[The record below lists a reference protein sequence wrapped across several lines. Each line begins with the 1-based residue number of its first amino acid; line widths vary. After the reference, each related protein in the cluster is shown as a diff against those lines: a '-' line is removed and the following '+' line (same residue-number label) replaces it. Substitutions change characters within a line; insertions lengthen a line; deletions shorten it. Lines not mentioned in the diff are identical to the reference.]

1 MFLEEGDVLSYAS
14 RLAVV
19 MRIQNTPWIT
29 LISGRICYQAEAAP
43 LKRLKEVIYL
53 HMSGSFWLSG
63 LSSVKS
69 PPLPGK
75 KEGGKNKKL
84 KRLLHCPLQCG
95 IASATMSI
103 QCIRRCPV
111 HLVWHSESNPSPEHG
126 HYCEP
131 YESVLICR
139 IESCDSYKCLSPWWE
154 SICRLPTLFP
164 RIRWRRKRAQ

>member
-1 MFLEEGDVLSYAS
+1 MFPEEGKILSYAS
-14 RLAVV
+14 RLAVE

-29 LISGRICYQAEAAP
+29 LISGRISYQAEAAP

-69 PPLPGK
+69 PPVPGK
-75 KEGGKNKKL
+75 KVRKKGEKKL
-84 KRLLHCPLQCG
+84 KRLLHCPLQYG

-103 QCIRRCPV
+103 QCIWRCRV

-126 HYCEP
+126 HYWEP

-139 IESCDSYKCLSPWWE
+139 IESCDSYKCLSP
-154 SICRLPTLFP
+154 
-164 RIRWRRKRAQ
+164 Q